1 MHDLPTS
8 TSFRDDGRSTSH
20 HRFRLLSKMFFFFF
34 FFRAWAWAWGHS
46 AFNGSGKCI
55 DNAPPVLAEDY
66 LDIMGQPIN
75 PSCRDY
81 PKVGNEKRGQGGQAM
96 EWGADR
102 RILPLP

>member
-1 MHDLPTS
+1 MGVHTPQPCRERRFLRTENINMHKTTAEITAVFDDCVNILP
-8 TSFRDDGRSTSH
+8 
-20 HRFRLLSKMFFFFF
+20 
-34 FFRAWAWAWGHS
+34 FRA

-81 PKVGNEKRGQGGQAM
+81 PKVLIVVVA
-96 EWGADR
+96 AAAVAC
-102 RILPLP
+102 

>member
-1 MHDLPTS
+1 M
-8 TSFRDDGRSTSH
+8 
-20 HRFRLLSKMFFFFF
+20 RLGSSRLV
-34 FFRAWAWAWGHS
+34 S

-81 PKVGNEKRGQGGQAM
+81 PKVRKNGVTGS
-96 EWGADR
+96 
-102 RILPLP
+102 